1 MRYRTFGRTGL
12 KISELVFGGGW
23 VGGVLIHQDD
33 ETKLRVLR
41 HAIDAGINWIDT
53 ASKYGDGQSEQAI
66 GWLLPELDQR
76 PYISTKVML
85 DTSNLDDIA
94 GQVERSTHQSLERLK
109 LDRVDLLQL
118 HNPLGTQAV
127 DPNASGNA
135 ITADHVLGKHGVA
148 DVLERVREQGLTKF
162 IGFTALGDTA
172 SCHRVIESDR
182 FDSAQIY
189 YNMLNPSAG
198 RAMPPAWTGHD
209 FKNLIAACKRRN
221 MASMIIRVFAAGV
234 LASDQRHGREVV
246 IARDADLQTEAKRAA
261 AVFSVLGDEY
271 GSRAQAALR
280 FVLSNPG
287 ISCAIFGLA
296 EFAHLQEALAA
307 AAMGPLPH
315 SALAA
320 IDEVYSS
327 NFGL

>member
-1 MRYRTFGRTGL
+1 MRYRRFGRTGL
-12 KISELVFGGGW
+12 KVSELVFGAGW

-41 HAIDAGINWIDT
+41 HAVDAGINWVDT
-53 ASKYGDGQSEQAI
+53 ASKYGDGQSERAL

-76 PYISTKVML
+76 PYVSTKVML
-85 DTSNLDDIA
+85 DTANLDDIA
-94 GQVERSTHQSLERLK
+94 GQVERSVHQSLERLK

-127 DPNASGNA
+127 DPNASGDA
-135 ITADHVLGKHGVA
+135 ITADHVLGKNGVA
-148 DVLERVREQGLTKF
+148 DALDRIREQGLTKF
-162 IGFTALGDTA
+162 IGFTALGDAA
-172 SCHRVIESDR
+172 SCHDVIDSGR

-198 RAMPPAWTGHD
+198 RAMPHRWTGQD
-209 FKNLIAACKRRN
+209 FANLIAACKRHD

-246 IARDADLQTEAKRAA
+246 IARDADLQIEEKRAA
-261 AVFSVLGDEY
+261 AAFSAIGDEY
-271 GSRAQAALR
+271 GSRAQTALR
-280 FVLSNPG
+280 FVLSNPD

-296 EFAHLQEALAA
+296 EFSHLQEALAA
-307 AAMGPLPH
+307 AAMGPLAPG
-315 SALAA
+315 ALVAL
-320 IDEVYSS
+320 DEVYAS